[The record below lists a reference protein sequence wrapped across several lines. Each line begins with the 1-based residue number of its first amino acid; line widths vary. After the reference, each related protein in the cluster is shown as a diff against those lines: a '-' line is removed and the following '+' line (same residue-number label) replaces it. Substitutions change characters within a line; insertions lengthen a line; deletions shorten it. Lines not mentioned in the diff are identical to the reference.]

1 MKASQVGEQGLGNLS
16 WDMNNMAATYTD
28 EKVKELL
35 GIWQLTLLQSM
46 APGVMLRL

>member
-1 MKASQVGEQGLGNLS
+1 MKASQVGEQGLGNLA

-35 GIWQLTLLQSM
+35 GI
-46 APGVMLRL
+46 